1 MPSDHEVMSKAPF
14 MSKDL
19 QEFMTH
25 KGIAMRHTTSEN
37 PAGNGEVE
45 WYNSTSWKAL
55 LLLKS

>member
-25 KGIAMRHTTSEN
+25 KGIVMRHTTSEN
-37 PAGNGEVE
+37 PAGNSEVE
-45 WYNSTSWKAL
+45 RYNSTSWKAL
-55 LLLKS
+55 LL